1 MKQLSSLGRILFAIP
16 FAVFGINHLVMQDF
30 YLGMLTSFMPFGP
43 YIIIITGLILIATS
57 ISIIA
62 KKLVQISSWTPGN
75 FAFSVHNNHS
85 YSSSF
90 RCRISPQGKITR
102 YLYGVNFLPSPSP
115 LCHFLCVPVYDRRIY
130 RTDTGGTCH
139 QRSHP

>member
-62 KKLVQISSWTPGN
+62 KKLVQISSWTLAVMLFLFITTIHIPHLFDADLATRQMAMVTGLKDISLLGG
-75 FAFSVHNNHS
+75 AILIG
-85 YSSSF
+85 
-90 RCRISPQGKITR
+90 RICKQEK
-102 YLYGVNFLPSPSP
+102 
-115 LCHFLCVPVYDRRIY
+115 HD
-130 RTDTGGTCH
+130 
-139 QRSHP
+139 